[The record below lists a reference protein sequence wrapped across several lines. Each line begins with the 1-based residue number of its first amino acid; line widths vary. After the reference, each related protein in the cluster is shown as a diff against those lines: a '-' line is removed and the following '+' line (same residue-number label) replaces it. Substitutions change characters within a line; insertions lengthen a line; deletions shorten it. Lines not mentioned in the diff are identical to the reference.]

1 MEFLK
6 KYYEKILLGAVLT
19 GFAVLV
25 VFLFL
30 WVNNE
35 KQKLGERTNVIVKRS
50 SKAAPPLNLDFYDDI
65 LQKVKTPPV
74 LDLSMTNRLF
84 NPVKWQKAPDGKL
97 IKIVRGDEVGPRA
110 LVITN
115 ITTLYMTI
123 SLDSITTNDVG
134 ARYTISVE
142 RDGAPT
148 LALRK
153 KRYFVSFPITG
164 SNNKTEIFTLNNA
177 KGLVDDPLLDLTLVD
192 TDEKIEISKAKPFKR
207 PDSYMADMKYDPEKK
222 VFHNCRV
229 GGPAL
234 LFDGEEYNIVAIS
247 ENEVVISAKSN
258 NKKTTITYAGAP

>member
-6 KYYEKILLGAVLT
+6 KNYEKILLGAVLT

-30 WVNNE
+30 WVSNE
-35 KQKLGERTNVIVKRS
+35 KQKLSQRTNVIVKRS
-50 SKAAPPLNLDFYDDI
+50 TQAAPPLNLEQYDEI

-74 LDLSMTNRLF
+74 LDLTMTNRLF

-97 IKIVRGDEVGPRA
+97 IKIVRGDEIGPRA

-123 SLDSITTNDVG
+123 SLDSVSTNDVG

-142 RDGAPT
+142 REGAPT
-148 LALRK
+148 AALRK
-153 KRYFVSFPITG
+153 KRYFVSFPISG
-164 SNNKTEIFTLNNA
+164 NNNKTEVFTLNDA
-177 KGLVDDPLLDLTLVD
+177 KGMVDDPQLTLTLVD
-192 TDEKIEISKAKPFKR
+192 SDEKIPISKSKSFKR
-207 PDSYMADMKYDPEKK
+207 PDSYTADLRYDPEKRA
-222 VFHNCRV
+222 FHNCRV
-229 GGPAL
+229 GSAIAFG
-234 LFDGEEYNIVAIS
+234 GEEYNIVAIS